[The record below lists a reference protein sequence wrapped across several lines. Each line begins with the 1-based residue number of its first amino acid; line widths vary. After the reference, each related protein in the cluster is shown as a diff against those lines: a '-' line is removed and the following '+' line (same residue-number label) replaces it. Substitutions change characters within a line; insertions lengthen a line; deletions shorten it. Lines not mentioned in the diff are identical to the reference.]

1 MSYRWFPRAARL
13 LLLFALPAV
22 SLGCTS
28 GPPQMPVFPV
38 KGAVFVGG
46 KPAARALVTFHPL
59 TAADPKVPRPTG
71 EVDDAGAFVLSTYT
85 TGDGAPAGE
94 YAITVYWPGGS
105 SPIGGDADS
114 EGDRLGK
121 RYADPATT
129 PLRARVNEAPTELA
143 PFQLK

>member
-1 MSYRWFPRAARL
+1 MSCRSFPRA

-22 SLGCTS
+22 CLGC
-28 GPPQMPVFPV
+28 GPRSQQTPVFPV

-46 KPAARALVTFHPL
+46 KPAVRALVTFHPL
-59 TAADPKVPRPTG
+59 GSADPSTPRPTG
-71 EVDDAGAFVLSTYT
+71 EAGDDGSFALSTHT

-94 YAITVYWPGGS
+94 YAVTVYWPGGS

-129 PLRARVNEAPTELA
+129 PLRARVNEGPTELA